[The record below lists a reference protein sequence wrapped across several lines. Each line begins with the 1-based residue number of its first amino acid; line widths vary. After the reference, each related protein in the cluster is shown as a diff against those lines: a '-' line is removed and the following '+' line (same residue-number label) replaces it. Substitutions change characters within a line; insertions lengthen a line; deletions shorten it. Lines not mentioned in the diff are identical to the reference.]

1 MKKLSLLVFVKIPLT
16 FILASLAIVLL
27 YKWTPVYFTPLMARR
42 AVQFHSDSG
51 FRTQKQWVPLDRISA
66 QMVLAVIASED
77 NKFDTHSGFDFEE
90 IRKMQK
96 EHVEKGKKIRGCS
109 TISQQTAKNCFTWG
123 TNTWI
128 RKAFEA
134 WWTILIETFWGKER
148 IMEVYLNIIETGK
161 GIYGVQSAALAYY
174 GKDAATLT
182 RDEASLIAACLP
194 DPLRRSPAKP
204 TKYLRQRQSTI
215 GSLSRK
221 MAVPDWLT
229 ER

>member
-1 MKKLSLLVFVKIPLT
+1 
-16 FILASLAIVLL
+16 
-27 YKWTPVYFTPLMARR
+27 
-42 AVQFHSDSG
+42 
-51 FRTQKQWVPLDRISA
+51 
-66 QMVLAVIASED
+66 
-77 NKFDTHSGFDFEE
+77 
-90 IRKMQK
+90 MQK